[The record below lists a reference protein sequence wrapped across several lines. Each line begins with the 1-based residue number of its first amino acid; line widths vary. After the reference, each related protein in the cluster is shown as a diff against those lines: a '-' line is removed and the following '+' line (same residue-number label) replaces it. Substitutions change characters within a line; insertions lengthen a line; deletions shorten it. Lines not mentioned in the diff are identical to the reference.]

1 MSRINVAIKAARM
14 RLFRKCLVD
23 QITFSS
29 SDTSKTL
36 PSSLFLKTHKNK
48 TRGNSVKNRIEYNK
62 H

>member
-1 MSRINVAIKAARM
+1 MSRINVAMEAARM

-36 PSSLFLKTHKNK
+36 PSSLFPKTHKNK
-48 TRGNSVKNRIEYNK
+48 TRGNSVKN
-62 H
+62 